1 MAWILKYYECSEC
14 GAKWTDEWSCSCNDR
29 CPNCRAETEPH
40 DDVDLTYVV
49 EPAASGMSVV
59 MFSPESAESSPDYVP
74 IGVFANKAD
83 AWAFVRMQQE

>member
-14 GAKWTDEWSCSCNDR
+14 GSKWTDEWSCSCNDR

-49 EPAASGMSVV
+49 KPAASDMSVV

-83 AWAFVRMQQE
+83 AWAFVRTQQE